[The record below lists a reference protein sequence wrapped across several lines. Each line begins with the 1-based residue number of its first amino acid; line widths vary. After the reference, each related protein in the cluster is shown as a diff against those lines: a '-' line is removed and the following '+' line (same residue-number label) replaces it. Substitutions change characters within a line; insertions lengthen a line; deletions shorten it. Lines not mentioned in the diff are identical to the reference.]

1 VSLPAHEAIVH
12 DLNQVFGLPLRRSRY
27 PSSEQAL
34 TLARPGVRIMPA
46 QIMAYETRAQREE
59 RLYRECEA
67 AYEAHW
73 AERSRSTHQA
83 LIEALRRWR
92 AAQDDLRARRQ
103 PAPTAPV
110 PDTVA

>member
-1 VSLPAHEAIVH
+1 
-12 DLNQVFGLPLRRSRY
+12 
-27 PSSEQAL
+27 
-34 TLARPGVRIMPA
+34 MPA
-46 QIMAYETRAQREE
+46 QIVAYESRAQREE

-83 LIEALRRWR
+83 LVEALRRWR

-103 PAPTAPV
+103 AVPTAPV
-110 PDTVA
+110 PDTAA